1 MPKLTKTGYQ
11 IGSSDGPVIVLHK
24 NKYGDTRQSKLEK
37 FKKVRAGVEL
47 LPERMRNASALRRG
61 KHMEYGVAPWAKEE
75 LEIATGGAVEM
86 FEPTEAYVLDDIGIA
101 SSIDRIINLEKELL
115 LEGHR
120 FIGEGICE
128 IKTDFYHQGKP
139 YPEWLIQVQHQM
151 ICSDIKWGIIA
162 CMDQSGK
169 LHFYPVPY
177 NDQLVAAML
186 KAYEEFWH
194 LVRTDGDYPDEAA
207 KPEAEVIDITELL
220 PKTNADLEQLCADYL
235 KASAEAN
242 AWSKTK
248 SEVKDAIVVAL
259 DALEVEHA
267 KLPGYVIKSQTV
279 NKPKKRMVETGEFI
293 ESLSFSV
300 KEVSGE

>member
-1 MPKLTKTGYQ
+1 
-11 IGSSDGPVIVLHK
+11 
-24 NKYGDTRQSKLEK
+24 
-37 FKKVRAGVEL
+37 
-47 LPERMRNASALRRG
+47 
-61 KHMEYGVAPWAKEE
+61 
-75 LEIATGGAVEM
+75 
-86 FEPTEAYVLDDIGIA
+86 
-101 SSIDRIINLEKELL
+101 
-115 LEGHR
+115 
-120 FIGEGICE
+120 
-128 IKTDFYHQGKP
+128 
-139 YPEWLIQVQHQM
+139 M

-194 LVRTDGDYPDEAA
+194 LVRTDGEYPDEAA

-248 SEVKDAIVVAL
+248 SE
-259 DALEVEHA
+259 
-267 KLPGYVIKSQTV
+267 TV